1 MLLTAD
7 DHATFTARILQ
18 DGSRIWASYVVE
30 GRIKGDPVQQSD
42 KRMFASEQEA
52 RSWLLG
58 EGEQRGFRDV
68 EVRIDSGAGSPPSR

>member
-7 DHATFTARILQ
+7 DHATFSARILQ

-52 RSWLLG
+52 PGL
-58 EGEQRGFRDV
+58 V
-68 EVRIDSGAGSPPSR
+68 PPPAESTRTR